1 MFGLK
6 GIEME
11 EKQKT
16 KKREGE
22 ILGGG
27 GGKYLR
33 DACMWLFDFEKNEKR
48 DPVSSFCLFT
58 C

>member
-27 GGKYLR
+27 GGEYLR
-33 DACMWLFDFEKNEKR
+33 DACM
-48 DPVSSFCLFT
+48 
-58 C
+58 

>member
-11 EKQKT
+11 EKRKT

-22 ILGGG
+22 ILGGRG
-27 GGKYLR
+27 WGIFER
-33 DACMWLFDFEKNEKR
+33 CMH
-48 DPVSSFCLFT
+48 VIV
-58 C
+58 